1 MKVKA
6 KRPKIIFQG
15 RRVLS
20 VHKHPRSSD
29 EQDTSSK
36 PRRMTPI
43 ENDIPTALE
52 GPVESISEDGLE
64 QLSQPE
70 YRMGNDDTEN
80 FLVPQLFT
88 SLPPIRDALVT
99 DTSLSQDRTA
109 RDCLPL
115 HAGTSR
121 SLFDLN
127 PQGIPRLNR
136 EAHINFL
143 NEAIQNAI
151 HIPYDALRPWII
163 YWTLTGLSVL
173 GENLERWR
181 NRVLETFSP
190 MQNPSGGFGGGPG
203 QTSHAACTYAA
214 VLSLAMIGG
223 GESLNLIDRRAL
235 WVLRGS
241 WIFKWWQL
249 VSRV

>member
-6 KRPKIIFQG
+6 KRSKIIFQS
-15 RRVLS
+15 RRPLS
-20 VHKHPRSSD
+20 VHKQQRSSD

-36 PRRMTPI
+36 SRGMTSV

-52 GPVESISEDGLE
+52 GPVESIPEGRLE
-64 QLSQPE
+64 QHDHPE
-70 YRMGNDDTEN
+70 YTTPSNDTEN

-99 DTSLSQDRTA
+99 DTSLSQDQTA

-115 HAGTSR
+115 HASTSR

-136 EAHINFL
+136 EAHIRFL
-143 NEAIQNAI
+143 SEAIQNAK
-151 HIPYDALRPWII
+151 HIPYDALRPWIV

-181 NRVLETFSP
+181 NRVLETLSP
-190 MQNPSGGFGGGPG
+190 MQNLSGGFGGGPG
-203 QTSHAACTYAA
+203 QASHAACSYAA

-223 GESLNLIDRRAL
+223 DESLNLIDRRAL
-235 WVLRGS
+235 
-241 WIFKWWQL
+241 
-249 VSRV
+249 

>member
-6 KRPKIIFQG
+6 KRSKIIFQG

-20 VHKHPRSSD
+20 VHKHRTSSD

-36 PRRMTPI
+36 PRRMTSV

-52 GPVESISEDGLE
+52 GPVESIPQDSPQ
-64 QLSQPE
+64 QLSHQE
-70 YRMGNDDTEN
+70 YTMSSSDREDFT
-80 FLVPQLFT
+80 VPQIFT

-99 DTSLSQDRTA
+99 DTSHSQDQTA

-136 EAHINFL
+136 EAHVNFL

-151 HIPYDALRPWII
+151 HIPYDALRPWIV
-163 YWTLTGLSVL
+163 YWTLTGLSLL
-173 GENLERWR
+173 GENLDKWR
-181 NRVLETFSP
+181 TRVLETFSP

-203 QTSHAACTYAA
+203 QTSHAACSYAA

-223 GESLNLIDRRAL
+223 DESLNLIDRRAL
-235 WVLRGS
+235 
-241 WIFKWWQL
+241 
-249 VSRV
+249 